1 MSSNVIFAG
10 AVLRMRVP
18 RCARC
23 VMPWG
28 AAKPAANFV
37 ESSII
42 GYTDVHGMSLE
53 FCTQPVGGS
62 ITLGMAS

>member
-1 MSSNVIFAG
+1 MSSKVIFAG
-10 AVLRMRVP
+10 AVLRMRMP
-18 RCARC
+18 RCARW
-23 VMPWG
+23 VMPCG

-42 GYTDVHGMSLE
+42 GYTDVHGMSFE

-62 ITLGMAS
+62 ITFGMSS